1 MSKELMCVLER
12 MSVSKKTKEDC
23 ERENYSNKW
32 IWTRKAQKVITE
44 HSSRKVEKD
53 NRRNGWKRE
62 RNKQIKIYKNKGT
75 KTKWKRLTDTKRK
88 NKENG

>member
-23 ERENYSNKW
+23 ERDNYSNKW
-32 IWTRKAQKVITE
+32 ILTRKAQKVITE

-62 RNKQIKIYKNKGT
+62 RNKQR
-75 KTKWKRLTDTKRK
+75 KTKWKRLTDKKMEKQREWMRKKKR
-88 NKENG
+88 E